1 MLFMKK
7 LLKFTTIAF
16 VVILSC
22 QTKPVSLSDQLKTN
36 LINHLEK
43 IDSTV
48 VLDSFKILRID
59 TIDKRMERIIDDSIY
74 LREFARVQG
83 QYVNAL
89 IKGERPDSI
98 EFYKGEVD
106 YMLTQFDSLNREIL
120 NADTTRKLGLA
131 VVCRTQL
138 RKNSSSQELMLYYF
152 LDFGM
157 RIWDSEMIDSSIAT
171 AARRLD

>member
-1 MLFMKK
+1 MKK
-7 LLKFTTIAF
+7 ISGMALAYIL
-16 VVILSC
+16 VLSC

-36 LINHLEK
+36 LLTHLEK

-48 VLDSFKILRID
+48 VLDSFKIVRID
-59 TIDKRMERIIDDSIY
+59 TIDQRVERIIDDSIY
-74 LREFARVQG
+74 SREFARVQR

-106 YMLTQFDSLNREIL
+106 YMVTQVDSLKKEIL
-120 NADTTRKLGLA
+120 KADTIKKLGLA

-138 RKNSSSQELMLYYF
+138 RKNNGSQEVMLYYF

-157 RIWDSEMIDSSIAT
+157 RIWDSELVDSSLAA